1 MGIVVI
7 ALYTA
12 ILTWVLLK
20 VTSMV
25 TSGLRVTDDAER
37 EGLDLVSHE
46 ERGYDIK

>member
-1 MGIVVI
+1 MM
-7 ALYTA
+7 TA
-12 ILTWVLLK
+12 IVTICSNNSNVLLLK